1 MKVVLAHIRNPPP
14 SPRSVNDHIPA
25 SLEAVILRGMQKEP
39 AERYQSVEDLAR
51 DLDEVSSGY
60 AADAA

>member
-1 MKVVLAHIRNPPP
+1 MEGGRLPYPPAM
-14 SPRSVNDHIPA
+14 DFDIPEE
-25 SLEAVILRGMQKEP
+25 LEAVILRGLKKEP
-39 AERYQSVEDLAR
+39 AERYQSVEEMAH

>member
-1 MKVVLAHIRNPPP
+1 
-14 SPRSVNDHIPA
+14 
-25 SLEAVILRGMQKEP
+25 VILRGLKKEP
-39 AERYQSVEDLAR
+39 AERYQSVEEMAH